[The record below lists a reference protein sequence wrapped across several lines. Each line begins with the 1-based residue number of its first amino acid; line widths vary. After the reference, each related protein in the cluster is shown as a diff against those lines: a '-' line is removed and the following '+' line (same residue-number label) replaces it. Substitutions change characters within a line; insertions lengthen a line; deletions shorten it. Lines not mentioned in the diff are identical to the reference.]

1 LIVCVLLL
9 LTVPFSIQHAVYFLS
24 LPIRINIFSSFSYLY
39 GPRSIFFRHFLIC
52 MDPDQ
57 YFSVNFLSVPIQ
69 INIFLSIS
77 YLYRYRLIFFR
88 QFVICTA
95 ADQYFSVKLL
105 SASMQVDILP
115 FIIPSNFKL
124 KSNAFERDSRFSQRQ
139 YTKIRQK
146 QRTVFVLLF

>member
-1 LIVCVLLL
+1 
-9 LTVPFSIQHAVYFLS
+9 
-24 LPIRINIFSSFSYLY
+24 
-39 GPRSIFFRHFLIC
+39 

-139 YTKIRQK
+139 YTNIRQK
-146 QRTVFVLLF
+146 QKTVFVLLF